1 MQTLH
6 QQRTERGEG
15 SSSVLAQHSSAV
27 ASTFQPTMKTQ
38 SLFKAQGSL
47 TWWEFADM
55 SMTDRPLGRDE
66 PEAGTVL
73 WTELCDCP
81 SLSIHPH
88 IVPAL
93 QATFLLSPL
102 LSMVEYPQEVIISIS
117 YFSILSA
124 KLPAPEECP
133 TLVVFN
139 IKLRHKVEKNKEML
153 EHWCGSVSG
162 SWPYTELHL
171 SKQTV
176 ESSILTIIQIHFSSY
191 SPSSPNPPFLIEF
204 IRTLQKWQEVHLH
217 FYQKV
222 SKKTANF
229 VTQFLECPSYSAS
242 FIRRNK
248 PQTHKQANLLQRDWC
263 KLRRSSISFF

>member
-55 SMTDRPLGRDE
+55 SMTDRPLGRAE

-162 SWPYTELHL
+162 SWPYTELPL
-171 SKQTV
+171 PFQTN
-176 ESSILTIIQIHFSSY
+176 SWIQHFNY
-191 SPSSPNPPFLIEF
+191 NTNPLFFLFRLFPQPPISD
-204 IRTLQKWQEVHLH
+204 TVHLH